1 MRNPILKGY
10 FGSTFFD
17 FILQD
22 NLADAVI
29 ILPGFPSNNDF
40 SGLIHHFYNKGY
52 HVFVP
57 RYRGTYQSHGKFLG
71 KNPVDEIA
79 DFVNRLDSKVVKDL
93 WDGKKKQFKLGK
105 KIIVADSFGGAIA
118 CGLAAKYPSKFSH
131 LILSAPIWD
140 FQKYNLDGKEQ
151 DIEAMTEFVRKSY
164 KNCYRFKF
172 KSIKKVLAKYQEL
185 KPEFY
190 ASKLKLP
197 VLVVQDPN
205 DTFVSIKRTQEMIPK
220 LLKVTLLEHR
230 LGHYLTE
237 DLMAIHWQ
245 DIDKFIKINYLG

>member
-1 MRNPILKGY
+1 MRSPISKGY
-10 FGSTFFD
+10 YGSLFFD

-22 NLADAVI
+22 KLADAVI

-40 SGLIHHFYNKGY
+40 SGLIHHFYSKGY

-71 KNPVDEIA
+71 KNPVDDLA
-79 DFVNRLDSKVVKDL
+79 DFIDKMDTKKAKDL
-93 WDGKKKQFKLGK
+93 WDGKKKDFKLGK
-105 KIIVADSFGGAIA
+105 KIILADSFAGAIA
-118 CGLAAKYPSKFSH
+118 CGLAAKHSGRLSH
-131 LILSAPIWD
+131 LMLAAPIWD
-140 FQKYNLDGKEQ
+140 FQNYNSDGKEK

-172 KSIKKVLAKYQEL
+172 KSMKKVLSKFPEL

-190 ASKLKLP
+190 APRLKLP
-197 VLVVQDPN
+197 VLIIHDPN
-205 DTFVSIKRTQEMIPK
+205 NHSVSFKNTQEMMKK
-220 LLKVTLLEHR
+220 LAKVTLLEHR
-230 LGHYLTE
+230 LGHHLTE
-237 DLMAIHWQ
+237 DLLSVHWQ